1 MIVRVVPRTFVQNFM
16 KIIEQISRMIPQMG
30 HKIPQNDPQ
39 QKGTDCTRIF
49 FSVVTIRVIPRTAQ
63 HFMRQD

>member
-1 MIVRVVPRTFVQNFM
+1 M

-39 QKGTDCTRIF
+39 QKGTDYTKIF